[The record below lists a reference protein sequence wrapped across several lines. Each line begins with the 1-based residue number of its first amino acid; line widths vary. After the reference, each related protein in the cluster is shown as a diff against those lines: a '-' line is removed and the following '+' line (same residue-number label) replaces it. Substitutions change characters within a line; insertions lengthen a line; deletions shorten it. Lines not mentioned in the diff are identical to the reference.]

1 MKLPWDET
9 PIKKVK
15 YPDRSSYV
23 VVEDFPPHLEFR
35 INTYEDLWTLT
46 QIKDVY
52 DHNSII
58 RFGPFNFILWNR

>member
-23 VVEDFPPHLEFR
+23 VVEDFPLNEEDNLLKIVYENGEFPNR
-35 INTYEDLWTLT
+35 ITLT
-46 QIKDVY
+46 E
-52 DHNSII
+52 I
-58 RFGPFNFILWNR
+58 RNKLNEKV